1 MVGFGVAGLI
11 VQSARANPGANNVPK
26 VEFVEVNG
34 HECLQSVVSEAG
46 AQLAD
51 YRAAEAR
58 WLKSKYPGVA
68 TPEAKTEI
76 LLSPVTDAVQESER
90 TTVQRETFYLDGIVG
105 VGAVVCFDIKQ
116 AISPGKSHE

>member
-1 MVGFGVAGLI
+1 VVGFGVAGLI

-68 TPEAKTEI
+68 I